1 MEQYM
6 NEFKFGTEEENSK
19 NLTSALSILK
29 NLSNKQNGKTNYDE
43 EDFQSKLERD
53 QNSEIFKGLEQ
64 NEVCRISKKEEFNL
78 SNDSAGK
85 QSDGKKSNQLSEI
98 VKVADRY
105 EMFLDETGQPC
116 ATKFTNGVK
125 KTYCIDDSLV
135 GVIEADY
142 INTLNDIPSDAVIK
156 KTLRYMKHCASENT
170 KHRKTYKRF
179 ASIDGCIYHDL
190 NDGKGS
196 VVRIDEQGWD
206 VLVNPPIEFIRTGN
220 MHPLPHPSRD
230 GNYELFFKYL
240 NINKE
245 EDLILLKSYVPCIL
259 NSEIARPALFI
270 VGAKGS
276 CKTSMARF
284 IRSVIDP
291 VVNAVS
297 FPKNNEREMNLIFK
311 QYPFPVFDNVDSY
324 DNRVSNLFCGAI
336 TGTGVE
342 ERKYY
347 TNSETV
353 FTNYKRSFISTSI
366 DMPKVGS
373 DLIDRSIIIELD
385 VLGDKETQLENA
397 LLSKFSNDHANIM
410 GGLYD
415 VLSSALKFQNE
426 IILKSVPRMADFAL
440 MASAVGKALGHDPDE
455 IINIYNSNKSS
466 YYNSEVGDDIFFSNL
481 VEFLEVKN
489 GFCDSVGALF
499 NELKLYIANWH
510 PMDINCAPKAP
521 NYLSRELKKYT
532 EHLRLSGWSVVFSDH
547 AKKVR
552 TITFNKIIK

>member
-1 MEQYM
+1 M
-6 NEFKFGTEEENSK
+6 NEFKFGTEEENAK
-19 NLTSALSILK
+19 NLASTLSILK
-29 NLSNKQNGKTNYDE
+29 NLSNNQNE
-43 EDFQSKLERD
+43 ETRCDGGECQHKLEYG
-53 QNSEIFKGLEQ
+53 QNFEIYKSPEQ
-64 NEVCRISKKEEFNL
+64 NDVCEISKKEELNL
-78 SNDSAGK
+78 GNDSIGK
-85 QSDGKKSNQLSEI
+85 QSDWKKSNHLSEI
-98 VKVADRY
+98 IKVANQY

-135 GVIEADY
+135 GAIEADY
-142 INTLNDIPSDAVIK
+142 ISTLNDIPSDAIIK
-156 KTLRYMKHCASENT
+156 KTLRYMKHCASENM

-179 ASIDGCIYHDL
+179 ASIDDCIYHDL
-190 NDGKGS
+190 NDGQGS
-196 VVRIDEQGWD
+196 VVKIDEQGWD

-220 MHPLPHPSRD
+220 MHPLPYPSRD

-240 NINKE
+240 NIKKE
-245 EDLILLKSYVPCIL
+245 EDAILIKSYIPCIL
-259 NSEIARPALFI
+259 NSKIARPALFI

-342 ERKYY
+342 ERKLY

-373 DLIDRSIIIELD
+373 DLIDRAIIIELD
-385 VLGDKETQLENA
+385 VLSDKETQLENA
-397 LLSKFSNDHANIM
+397 LFSKFSNDYANIM

-415 VLSSALKFQNE
+415 VLSSALKFKNGM
-426 IILKSVPRMADFAL
+426 ILKSVPRMADFAL
-440 MASAVGKALGHDPDE
+440 MASAVGKALGYDPDE
-455 IINIYNSNKSS
+455 VVSIYNLNKSS
-466 YYNSEVGDDIFFSNL
+466 YYNSEVDDDSFFSNL

-510 PMDINCAPKAP
+510 PMDTNCVPKAP

-532 EHLRLSGWSVVFSDH
+532 EHLRLSGWSMVFSDH

-552 TITFNKIIK
+552 TITFNKIVK